1 VSATIGGVNVDGYTV
16 PGSTNFD
23 SQLGSRAKGGMLL
36 IVPSSDSYRPVKG
49 SEIRLFNPVTDE
61 TAFGGI
67 VFEVKRTVHFPSGD
81 KFFSLVLTDYNVLAD
96 RRRMFGKLTAT
107 TSGAVVQW
115 IIDNYLA
122 EFGVTAGTIEAGT
135 AIAEVRYNG
144 QSPTEGLN
152 ELAKIDGYTWDI
164 DAQKRLSYVSRE
176 SNAAPFDLSPSY
188 CPVHSL
194 ETVDTLEGFRN
205 RQFLRGSQNSIT
217 DLRTESIVGDGAR
230 REHKV
235 RYKMASDVA
244 ITLNG
249 TPVTVGIRGL
259 SSGKD
264 FYWKESEDLIT
275 QDEAGT
281 VLTASD
287 TLAVTYR
294 GYYPL
299 FVQMDDPASIAER
312 AAAEGTSG
320 LYEALVEDSSC
331 QYLDLALDK
340 AETLVRQNAF
350 DKVDVAYSTDVPGL
364 RAGMVQTIDLP
375 DYEVDATILI
385 TSVTASEMNVPNS
398 DGTDELVLRYT
409 VSGVSGEKAD
419 DWLEFYRQL
428 SQRTKYQMREGEVV
442 TLSGKIEATCL
453 LSMSA
458 SMNARP
464 QATFGEADGT
474 GGSGF
479 DEGDAFW

>member
-1 VSATIGGVNVDGYTV
+1 MDVDGYTV
-16 PGSTNFD
+16 PGSIVFD

-36 IVPSSDSYRPVKG
+36 LVPASDTYRPVKG

-67 VFEVKRTVHFPSGD
+67 VFESKRTVHFPSGD
-81 KFFSLVLTDYNVLAD
+81 KFFSLVLTDFNVLAD
-96 RRRMFGKLTAT
+96 RRRMFGKLAAT

-152 ELAKIDGYTWDI
+152 ELAKIDGYTWNI
-164 DAQKRLSYVSRE
+164 DAEKRLSYVSRE

-217 DLRTESIVGDGAR
+217 DSRTESIVGDGAR

-235 RYKMASDVA
+235 RYKAASNVS
-244 ITLNG
+244 
-249 TPVTVGIRGL
+249 VTVNGAAKTLGIRGL

-264 FYWKESEDLIT
+264 FYWKEGEDLVT
-275 QDEAGT
+275 QDETAT
-281 VLTASD
+281 PLAASD

-299 FVQMDDPASIAER
+299 MVRLDDTPSIAAR

-320 LYEALVEDSSC
+320 LYEALEEDSSC
-331 QYLDLALDK
+331 QYLDLGLDK
-340 AETLVRQNAF
+340 AETLIRQNAF
-350 DKVDVAYSTDVPGL
+350 DKIDFSYTTSVPGL
-364 RAGMVQTIDLP
+364 RAGMVQRVQLP
-375 DYEVDATILI
+375 DLGIDATILI
-385 TSVTASEMNVPNS
+385 TSVTAA
-398 DGTDELVLRYT
+398 ELDLPDREGGVMRYT
-409 VSGVSGEKAD
+409 VNGVSGEKAD

-428 SQRTKYQMREGEVV
+428 AQRTKYEMREGEVI
-442 TLSGKIEATCL
+442 TQCGKVEATCV

-458 SMNARP
+458 SVIARP
-464 QATFGEADGT
+464 QAVFGEADGT